1 MPVTFHDLGLPKPI
15 VDVLKR
21 NDIIEPFPIQS
32 ASIPDA
38 LGGRDI
44 AARAPTGSGKTLAFG
59 LPILATVPVAESRR
73 PTALI
78 LAPTRELAAQIRL
91 DRAPY
96 AKAMNRQVFAVFGG
110 VRYQAQKDWLNRGVD
125 VLVATPGRLEDL
137 IEQRA
142 VDLSNV
148 QIVTVDEADRMAD
161 MGFLPTVKR
170 ILDQTSKNR
179 QTLLFSATLDGDV
192 KALVNRY
199 QNDPARHEVGGVEPL
214 ATDAVHH
221 FWQVEHHDKV
231 AHTAGTIAATGTTIV
246 FVKTRHGTDRVAKQL
261 NAEGVKAVSMHGGLS
276 QNQRNRAL
284 KSFSDG
290 QVRALVATDVAAR
303 GIHVD
308 DVSTVVHFDVPHGHK
323 DYLHRSGRTAR
334 AGAGGTV
341 VSLFTHAERRAVIR
355 MQRNLDMNEPITG
368 ARPESLAAD
377 PRHKIQDRD
386 DRRPTTDDRVG
397 SERGKRKA
405 ESVRSDDRRPTT
417 DDRAR
422 SESGKREAA
431 SARTDDRR
439 PTTDDR
445 VGSER
450 GKRKAESGGAP
461 KRNKGNHIPAANVNG
476 SMQDVYVGNLPW
488 KLTDDDLLH
497 MAAQYGTVTGA
508 KVKMDRR
515 GRSKGVGF
523 VTMSKTDASRAVHSL
538 DGKKI
543 NGRELKVRFATPEPR
558 R

>member
-1 MPVTFHDLGLPKPI
+1 VDDGVATAVGNRTIHHAARGGGANMSIQFSDLGLPRPML
-15 VDVLKR
+15 DMLKR
-21 NDIIEPFPIQS
+21 NDIREPFPIQAS
-32 ASIPDA
+32 AIPDG
-38 LGGRDI
+38 LNGRDI

-59 LPILATVPVAESRR
+59 LPILARVPVAGSRR

-91 DRAPY
+91 DLAPY

-137 IEQRA
+137 IDQKA
-142 VDLSNV
+142 VNLSSV
-148 QIVTVDEADRMAD
+148 EIIAIDEADRMAD

-170 ILDQTSKNR
+170 ILDQTAPDR

-192 KALVNRY
+192 KALVDRY
-199 QNDPARHEVGGVEPL
+199 QTNPARHEVGGVDPM

-221 FWQVEHHDKV
+221 FWQVDHADKV
-231 AHTAGTIAATGTTIV
+231 AHTADAVAATGTTIV

-261 NAEGVKAVSMHGGLS
+261 NQVGVNAVSMHGGLS

-284 KSFSDG
+284 KSFADG
-290 QVRALVATDVAAR
+290 RVRALVATDVAAR

-341 VSLFTHAERRAVIR
+341 VSIFTKPERRAVIR
-355 MQRNLDMNEPITG
+355 MQKNLQMNEPITRP
-368 ARPESLAAD
+368 RPESLVGD
-377 PRHKIQDRD
+377 SGFMEK
-386 DRRPTTDDRVG
+386 RPTPVTDHRPRVPK
-397 SERGKRKA
+397 SERR
-405 ESVRSDDRRPTT
+405 TT
-417 DDRAR
+417 KPS
-422 SESGKREAA
+422 SEDGRQKPAA
-431 SARTDDRR
+431 
-439 PTTDDR
+439 
-445 VGSER
+445 
-450 GKRKAESGGAP
+450 GAP
-461 KRNKGNHIPAANVNG
+461 GRRQKSTHTTRPANNG
-476 SMQDVYVGNLPW
+476 PMQDVYVGNLPW
-488 KLTDDDLLH
+488 KLTDDDLRH
-497 MAAQYGTVTGA
+497 MAGRYGTVASA

-523 VTMSKTDASRAVHSL
+523 VTMSKTDASAAVHAL
-538 DGKKI
+538 NGKKI
-543 NGRELKVRFATPEPR
+543 NGRPLKVRFATPEPTR
-558 R
+558 

>member
-1 MPVTFHDLGLPKPI
+1 MSKSFSELGLPKPI
-15 VDVLKR
+15 LDVLRR
-21 NDIIEPFPIQS
+21 NGIAEPFPIQS
-32 ASIPDA
+32 SSIPDA
-38 LGGRDI
+38 LDGRDI

-59 LPILATVPVAESRR
+59 LPILATVPVAGARR

-91 DRAPY
+91 DLAPY
-96 AKAMNRQVFAVFGG
+96 AKVMNRQVFAVFGG

-148 QIVTVDEADRMAD
+148 EIVAVDEADRMAD

-170 ILDQTSKNR
+170 ILDQTSKDR

-192 KALVNRY
+192 KALVDRY
-199 QNDPARHEVGGVEPL
+199 QTNPARHEVGGAEPL
-214 ATDAVHH
+214 ATEAVHH
-221 FWQVEHHDKV
+221 FWEVEHQDKV
-231 AHTAGTIAATGTTIV
+231 AHTARAIAATGTTIV

-261 NAEGVKAVSMHGGLS
+261 NAEGVNAVSMHGGLS

-284 KSFSDG
+284 KSFADG
-290 QVRALVATDVAAR
+290 QVHALVATDVAAR

-341 VSLFTHAERRAVIR
+341 VSLFTKPERRAVIR
-355 MQRNLDMNEPITG
+355 MQRNLEMNEPITSPRPDKLSG
-368 ARPESLAAD
+368 QAPLVSARRSSALDHSPKPDVARREPQDARRKPEGRSQNA
-377 PRHKIQDRD
+377 
-386 DRRPTTDDRVG
+386 DRRPGAEIRERNTENRRAPESNKPRQRQTQSVG
-397 SERGKRKA
+397 
-405 ESVRSDDRRPTT
+405 
-417 DDRAR
+417 
-422 SESGKREAA
+422 
-431 SARTDDRR
+431 
-439 PTTDDR
+439 
-445 VGSER
+445 
-450 GKRKAESGGAP
+450 
-461 KRNKGNHIPAANVNG
+461 
-476 SMQDVYVGNLPW
+476 MQDVYIGNLPW
-488 KLTDDDLLH
+488 TLTDDDLLH
-497 MAAQYGTVTGA
+497 MASKYGNVTGA

-523 VTMSKTDASRAVHSL
+523 VTMTKADASRAVHSL
-538 DGKKI
+538 DGKRI
-543 NGRELKVRFATPEPR
+543 NGRPLTVRFATSEPPR
-558 R
+558 HF